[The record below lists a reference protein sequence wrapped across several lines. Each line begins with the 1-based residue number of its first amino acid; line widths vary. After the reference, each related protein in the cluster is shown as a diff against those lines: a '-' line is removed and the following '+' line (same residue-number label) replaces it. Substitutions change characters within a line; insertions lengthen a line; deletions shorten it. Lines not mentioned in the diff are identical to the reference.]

1 MAYPNVS
8 TADLRD
14 LHTAYFHNFT
24 YFDDPVLENPVGNG
38 NGTGPSNSRD
48 STNLIIAICITA
60 LYSMICVVGLVGN
73 ILVMYGVVR

>member
-14 LHTAYFHNFT
+14 LHTAYFPNFT
-24 YFDDPVLENPVGNG
+24 CFDDPVENPVGT
-38 NGTGPSNSRD
+38 GTGPSNSRD